1 MGFPE
6 QNWAINY
13 KARMADYKF
22 VHEGKEHPPEMS
34 EIEEETQVP
43 KTPEEWKRKLYE
55 EIKAKIGRVDD
66 TDSFIISLPDRK
78 LKAELCIYR
87 VPEKLRKV
95 KEDAYSPR
103 VVAIGP
109 FHRDKTTLAPMSD
122 HKLSYMASFLAQYT
136 GDKKQAAKRL
146 KDCIAAIHGLDE
158 AIRHCY
164 IEKMESEIST
174 HDELAEMMLVDGC
187 FILELFLRTHL
198 KFDYMWKHQYES
210 DPVLRSPWTMAAI
223 RHDLALLENQIPFF
237 ILEILYGFICPI
249 VKKRCK
255 APKSVSSL
263 ALSFFKPMSRKEIR
277 EEAPDTE
284 SKHLLDLLHK
294 FYFPL
299 VPAASVLSANGN
311 DIESNNPRRKRNG
324 RLAKKNWGFGY
335 CASELMESGIEFR
348 KEPSSE
354 ESLLNITFNRPP
366 KDGVINIPQL
376 LIHDTTSFSLFR
388 NLIAFEQ
395 CSLSTTQ
402 SITSYAFLMKSLI
415 SSSLD
420 SKLLERRGIIEHS
433 SNGEKEYLATKFRS
447 IVDGVDL
454 MDDFCFRELCDR
466 VNEYQKSWNNPK
478 RRLKVFFRKQKR
490 ILWAN
495 YLSSAWKVMSILAA
509 VTILILTS
517 LQTFYT
523 IHPRN

>member
-1 MGFPE
+1 
-6 QNWAINY
+6 
-13 KARMADYKF
+13 
-22 VHEGKEHPPEMS
+22 MS

-43 KTPEEWKRKLYE
+43 KTKVEPGELELYKV
-55 EIKAKIGRVDD
+55 IKDKIVGVDD
-66 TDSFIISLPDRK
+66 TESFTISFTLPAERK

-109 FHRDKTTLAPMSD
+109 FHRDKTTLASMSD
-122 HKLSYMASFLAQYT
+122 HKLSYTASFLAQYT
-136 GDKKQAAKRL
+136 TEDQKEAAARL
-146 KDCIAAIHGLDE
+146 KACIAAIRELDA

-164 IEKMESEIST
+164 IEKMKTEIT
-174 HDELAEMMLVDGC
+174 ADKLAEMMLVDGC

-198 KFDYMWKHQYES
+198 KFDYMRKHQYES

-255 APKSVSSL
+255 APRSVSSL

-294 FYFPL
+294 FYFPP
-299 VPAASVLSANGN
+299 VPAASVLSTNGN
-311 DIESNNPRRKRNG
+311 DIESNINPKRKRNG
-324 RLAKKNWGFGY
+324 RLAKKKWGFGY

-348 KEPSSE
+348 MGPSSE
-354 ESLLNITFNRPP
+354 ESLLNITFNQPR

-376 LIHDTTSFSLFR
+376 RIHDTTSISLFR

-395 CSLSTTQ
+395 CSLSTKQ

-433 SNGEKEYLATKFRS
+433 SNGEKEYLANKFRS
-447 IVDGVDL
+447 ILDGVDL
-454 MDDFCFRELCDR
+454 MDDFCFREVCDR
-466 VNEYQKSWNNPK
+466 VNEYQKSWNNPN
-478 RRLKVFFRKQKR
+478 RRLKVFFRKQRR

-509 VTILILTS
+509 VTILIFTS
-517 LQTFYT
+517 LQTYYT